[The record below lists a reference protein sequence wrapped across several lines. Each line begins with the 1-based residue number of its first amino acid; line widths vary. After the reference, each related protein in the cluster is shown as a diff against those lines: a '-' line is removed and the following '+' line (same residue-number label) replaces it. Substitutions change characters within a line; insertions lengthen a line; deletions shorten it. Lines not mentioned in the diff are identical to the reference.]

1 VYEVVCVARAILG
14 DKTRPRI
21 EHLKSKDRKEKN
33 REEEEDKLSAEV
45 GNIFFLFFLSFSL
58 PFYFN
63 LF

>member
-33 REEEEDKLSAEV
+33 REEEDKLSAEV
-45 GNIFFLFFLSFSL
+45 GKIFYVIFSL
-58 PFYFN
+58 FSSI